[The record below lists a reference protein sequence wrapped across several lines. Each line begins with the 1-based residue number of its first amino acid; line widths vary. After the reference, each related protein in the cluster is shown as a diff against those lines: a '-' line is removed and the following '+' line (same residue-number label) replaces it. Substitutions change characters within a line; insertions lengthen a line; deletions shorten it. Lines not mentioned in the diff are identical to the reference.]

1 MSKLVKALYGLKWAL
16 RAWHEKLREVLVQK
30 GSKNSLAGT
39 SLFAF
44 INKEVTVYMLVYF
57 DDILL
62 TRTNSKL
69 I

>member
-1 MSKLVKALYGLKWAL
+1 MCKLVKALYGLKWAL
-16 RAWHEKLREVLVQK
+16 RAWYEKLREVLVQK
-30 GSKNSLAGT
+30 GFKNSLADT

-44 INKEVTVYMLVYF
+44 INKEVTVYMLVYV